1 MSLRITDMCRFLEE
15 KLTPPSWMCVR
26 VLQREGSGL
35 YVAETGSNRVDSL
48 LEGREAVTKNQPL
61 RLGKRPVY

>member
-1 MSLRITDMCRFLEE
+1 M
-15 KLTPPSWMCVR
+15 R

-35 YVAETGSNRVDSL
+35 YVAETGPNRVDSL

-61 RLGKRPVY
+61 RFGKRPVH